1 MNGRVYEIQPLIAR
15 SAMQKLFGQHPEKNA
30 VIELNN
36 LLATQSIYTISSG
49 DLEQLNQKYK
59 LNLKREYRL
68 NLEEFY
74 AVYLNHC
81 LSDRRLDDEELQDL
95 NHLKLLF
102 GLDDNTVNKL
112 HVKLGEKIYKQSF
125 AEAVAD
131 GNLSD
136 EEKQFLRTLENT
148 LKLPKELADKI
159 AFEAKRNFVN
169 DFVSKIV
176 SNNSLSPKEEQ
187 ELEQIAR
194 NLNVQLKA
202 DEQTRYHLEKLK
214 QYWALENLPLRTIE
228 PDIVIQKSEVC
239 YLQVLNV
246 NWYEPKGSRS
256 NYPRY
261 PSIFSSN
268 TKAYVG
274 PGRNQSRPQNAE
286 ALRLINNGILYLTN
300 KRIILTHGW
309 NKSIIRLND
318 ISRTQPF
325 TEGVEIHKHND
336 KNIVLQTSQ
345 NADVFAILL
354 SRSLR
359 SGEQY

>member
-1 MNGRVYEIQPLIAR
+1 MNGKVYEIQPLIAR
-15 SAMQKLFGQHPEKNA
+15 SVMQKLFKQHPDDNA

-81 LSDRRLDDEELQDL
+81 LSDRRLDDEELHDL

-102 GLDDNTVNKL
+102 ELDDKTVDKL
-112 HVKLGEKIYKQSF
+112 HVKLGEKMYKQSF
-125 AEAVAD
+125 SEAVAD

-136 EEKQFLRTLENT
+136 EEKTFLSALENT

-159 AFEAKRNFVN
+159 AFEVKKNFVN

-176 SNNSLSPKEEQ
+176 STNSLSPKEEQ

-202 DEQTRYHLEKLK
+202 DEQTHYHLEKLK
-214 QYWALENLPLRTIE
+214 QYWVLENLPLQTME
-228 PDIVIQKSEVC
+228 PDIVIQKSELC

-246 NWYEPKGSRS
+246 NWYEPRGSRS
-256 NYPRY
+256 NNPRY

-268 TKAYVG
+268 TKTYVG

-286 ALRLINNGILYLTN
+286 ALRLINDGALYLTN
-300 KRIILTHGW
+300 KRIIFTHGW

-325 TEGVEIHKHND
+325 AEGVEIYKYNG
-336 KNIVLQTSQ
+336 KNIVLQMGQ
-345 NADVFAILL
+345 NADVFAMILL
-354 SRSLR
+354 RVLR
-359 SGEQY
+359 SEYR